1 MSYAI
6 DERNSERQLL
16 LAKMLNPLT
25 GQVLDRI
32 PRGSVAKF
40 LDLGCGQGHTTRM
53 LAEQFPTASGTGFEY
68 DAALVAQASAD
79 PSNPPRIEFQQG
91 DASRLPF
98 PKASFDLVFTRYMLV
113 HVPDPPAVVREM
125 FRVTRPGGFVVAYEP
140 DCCIEFCYPPN
151 AAMERMSYLW
161 RHLFPHPLMG
171 RQLVHLFRSA
181 GATNYSAGS
190 VLGMD
195 HDEGIYKRWY
205 RMTAEAVGS
214 AAISKKLL
222 TSKEFNDLL
231 TSARQFEAD
240 PEAVCFKLPDVWV
253 IANL

>member
-1 MSYAI
+1 MGYAI
-6 DERNSERQLL
+6 DERNCERQHL

-25 GQVLDRI
+25 RQVLDRI
-32 PRGSVAKF
+32 PRDSVTQI
-40 LDLGCGQGHTTRM
+40 LDLGCGHGHTTRM
-53 LAEQFPTASGTGFEY
+53 LAEQFPCSSGIGFEY

-79 PSNPPRIEFQQG
+79 PSNPPGIAFQQG
-91 DASRLPF
+91 DACRLPF
-98 PKASFDLVFTRYMLV
+98 PQASFDLVFTRYMLL
-113 HVPDPPAVVREM
+113 HVSDPPTVIREM
-125 FRVTRPGGFVVAYEP
+125 FRVTRPGGFVIAYEP

-181 GATNYSAGS
+181 GAANYSAGA

-195 HDEGIYKRWY
+195 HDQGIYKRWY
-205 RMTAEAVGS
+205 RMTAEAVGP
-214 AAISKKLL
+214 AAISKQLL
-222 TSKEFNDLL
+222 TSQEFDDLL
-231 TSARQFEAD
+231 ASAREFEAD
-240 PEAVCFKLPDVWV
+240 PQSVCFKLPDVWV